1 MMVRPRPA
9 TLAPTTDAGE
19 GRAISGGK
27 PNSPSEGMSEDGGAS
42 SNTATLDRVEA
53 QAAAGGGGRD
63 EARQNGNRKR
73 LGVIGRAGSE
83 DRRFQRR
90 TLRTPRPS
98 TRVAS
103 FRELNSRKVDPSLVK
118 QSVLH
123 YLSNPEELTVM
134 QFTNLGMASSRHC
147 DIHLTVEVCEQARLV
162 GITPDV
168 RFMTNLVNAASQ
180 SRRWVMALQLLQLMR
195 SNGTPPNEVTYT
207 SVLSN
212 LSKAKQHHIAAETM
226 RTEGLQKSLF
236 AYNALISGCASG
248 RGYERALGYF
258 DDMRKAGVEPD
269 EMTFAS
275 IIATIRDGSAGSPER
290 ANEAV
295 QMMKEAGLRP
305 DTYCMNSVMAVNVQ
319 ARQPNAALK
328 IFEEMKRDNIPR
340 DVVSYNTAISACDK
354 LKDAETAVRLLRQA
368 REDDVEPD
376 VFSYNTAISALG
388 HSSRWQEAA
397 RIFEEMNEAG
407 VAPSLMTYN
416 TLISGCV
423 RAQAPSEALSVF
435 YLMKERGIKRD
446 QYSFAGA
453 LHASVHLRDYE
464 LAMNLLEEMIDMGM
478 PANSQSYA
486 TAIRTCARC
495 SKSDEAVFLYAS
507 QLRMTIV
514 PTEMTYKA
522 LVEAFT
528 DCKDARRAAWVL
540 DEMREMLVPIEHV
553 HLMDVLYACTDQCD
567 IALEVLRLNE
577 ELGLDADPKMYAMAL
592 EVCITAGDYE
602 ASTTALDKMT
612 AAGFQPRPD
621 QEKRMLRSYAD
632 PQWITKRN
640 SSRELQRVEEECE
653 GEGGDVRTDFWLER
667 DEEQGFDRREA

>member
-1 MMVRPRPA
+1 MMVRPRPT

-19 GRAISGGK
+19 DRALS
-27 PNSPSEGMSEDGGAS
+27 SSESTGEDGGAS

-53 QAAAGGGGRD
+53 QAAAAGGGRGGRD

-103 FRELNSRKVDPSLVK
+103 FRELNSRKVDRSLVK

-123 YLSNPEELTVM
+123 YLSDPEELTVM

-147 DIHLTVEVCEQARLV
+147 DIHLTVEVIE
-162 GITPDV
+162 
-168 RFMTNLVNAASQ
+168 
-180 SRRWVMALQLLQLMR
+180 
-195 SNGTPPNEVTYT
+195 
-207 SVLSN
+207 
-212 LSKAKQHHIAAETM
+212 QHHIAAETM

-275 IIATIRDGSAGSPER
+275 IIATIRDGSEGSPER
-290 ANEAV
+290 AIEAV

-328 IFEEMKRDNIPR
+328 IFEEMKRDDIPR

-354 LKDAETAVRLLRQA
+354 LQDAETAVRLLRQA

-388 HSSRWQEAA
+388 HSCQWQEAA

-507 QLRMTIV
+507 QLRMSIV

-577 ELGLDADPKMYAMAL
+577 ELGLDAVPKMYAMAL

-602 ASTTALDKMT
+602 ASTIALDKMT
-612 AAGFQPRPD
+612 AAGFEPRPD
-621 QEKRMLRSYAD
+621 QEKRMLRSCAD
-632 PQWITKRN
+632 PQWISKRH
-640 SSRELQRVEEECE
+640 SPGELQRVEEEGE
-653 GEGGDVRTDFWLER
+653 GEGRDVPTDFWQDR
-667 DEEQGFDRREA
+667 DEEQGFHRREA